1 MRPYSRVYAS
11 VNLDAAAENMR
22 AMRESLPPGT
32 AMMGVVKADGYG
44 HGAVPIA
51 KAIDRYAAGY
61 GTATADEAF
70 ILRRHGITKPILVL
84 GPVHASRYE
93 ELVRGHICPAIFR
106 MEEAEKLSETAL
118 KLGEEAGVH
127 LAVDT
132 GMCRIGM
139 RPNRESAEMVLAMS
153 CLPGLRLEGL
163 FTHFARADERDKT
176 SYEAQLQAYRD
187 FVEYLRALGVSIP
200 LKHCSNSAAIL
211 DGLDSNGLNMVRAG
225 IALYGLYPSDEVD
238 KNRVRLRPVME
249 LKSAVT
255 YIKDVEPGA
264 AVSYGGTFVADRP
277 MRVATIPVGYGDG
290 YPRSLSNRGDVLI
303 RGKRARILGRICMDQ
318 FMADVTAIP
327 EARED
332 DAVTLLGRDGE
343 EEITAGEIAQ
353 RSGGFHYELVCG
365 IGKRV
370 PRVYVSGEKIIGTKD
385 YFDDVYKGFC

>member
-1 MRPYSRVYAS
+1 
-11 VNLDAAAENMR
+11 
-22 AMRESLPPGT
+22 
-32 AMMGVVKADGYG
+32 
-44 HGAVPIA
+44 
-51 KAIDRYAAGY
+51 
-61 GTATADEAF
+61 
-70 ILRRHGITKPILVL
+70 
-84 GPVHASRYE
+84 
-93 ELVRGHICPAIFR
+93 

-153 CLPGLRLEGL
+153 RLPGLRLEGL

-225 IALYGLYPSDEVD
+225 IALYGLYPSEEVD

-290 YPRSLSNRGDVLI
+290 YPVKPGRCADPGKAGPHPGTYLHGSVYGGCNGHTGGPGGRRGYPSWERWGGGDHSRGNR
-303 RGKRARILGRICMDQ
+303 A
-318 FMADVTAIP
+318 
-327 EARED
+327 
-332 DAVTLLGRDGE
+332 
-343 EEITAGEIAQ
+343 AQ
-353 RSGGFHYELVCG
+353 R
-365 IGKRV
+365 RV
-370 PRVYVSGEKIIGTKD
+370 PLRVSVRHRKARAARLCERGENNRDKRL
-385 YFDDVYKGFC
+385 F